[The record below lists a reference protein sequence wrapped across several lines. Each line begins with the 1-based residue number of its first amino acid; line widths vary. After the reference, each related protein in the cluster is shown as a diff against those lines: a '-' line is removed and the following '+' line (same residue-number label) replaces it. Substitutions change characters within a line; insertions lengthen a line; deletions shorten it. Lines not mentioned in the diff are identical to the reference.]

1 VNKHA
6 FLRRALPVGAAL
18 AIGSGAGA
26 AIYAG
31 STGNSTKTPA
41 TVVASVPAQPA
52 AVTTTSL
59 VQLYKTVAPGVV
71 DIVVNTSAGGF
82 GDQGATAEGSGFVV
96 DTSGDIVTNQHVVDG
111 ATAIKVRFQDGKSVK
126 ATLVGTDPST
136 DVAVVKVNVAA
147 SELHPLTFGS
157 SSAVQVGQS
166 VAAIG
171 SPFGL
176 PETLTSG
183 IVSAL
188 NRTIT
193 APNNYSISGA
203 IQTDAPINHG
213 NSGGPL
219 LNSGGQVIGVN
230 AQIESQSGGSDG
242 VGFAIPSDAVKSV
255 SDTIIS
261 GGKVQH
267 AYLGITIGTASSG
280 AGAQVSAVK
289 AGSPALSAGLKAGDV
304 ITAIDGTAIST
315 ADDLTAKISAY
326 KPGVKVTLS
335 VTRNGATLKLDV
347 TLGTRPA

>member
-1 VNKHA
+1 M
-6 FLRRALPVGAAL
+6 
-18 AIGSGAGA
+18 I
-26 AIYAG
+26 
-31 STGNSTKTPA
+31 
-41 TVVASVPAQPA
+41 
-52 AVTTTSL
+52 
-59 VQLYKTVAPGVV
+59 
-71 DIVVNTSAGGF
+71 
-82 GDQGATAEGSGFVV
+82 
-96 DTSGDIVTNQHVVDG
+96 
-111 ATAIKVRFQDGKSVK
+111 
-126 ATLVGTDPST
+126 
-136 DVAVVKVNVAA
+136 KVNVAA

-157 SSAVQVGQS
+157 SSAVEVGQP

-183 IVSAL
+183 IVSAV

-219 LNSGGQVIGVN
+219 LNASGQVIGVN
-230 AQIESQSGGSDG
+230 AQIESDSGGNDG

-255 SDTIIS
+255 SDTIIA

-289 AGSPALSAGLKAGDV
+289 AASPASSAGVKAGDV
-304 ITAIDGTAIST
+304 ITAIDGTAVTT
-315 ADDLTAKISAY
+315 ADDLTAKISAH
-326 KPGVKVTLS
+326 KPGDKVTLS